1 MKTSDIILATA
12 DGPMEAFEARPDG
25 DSRHAVVVVQEA
37 FGVNDHIREVTTRF
51 AEQGYHAIAP
61 ALFHRAGGGT
71 APYDDFSKVIPL
83 LEGVTDDGIL
93 LDIDAALAHLR
104 DEGFTD
110 DRIGIVGFCMGGR
123 ATFLV
128 AVRRALGAAV
138 GFYGGGVVT
147 PRFPGQA
154 RLIDEVEQI
163 RTPWLGLF
171 GDRDQSIPVGD
182 VEALRA
188 ALDATP
194 VDHDIVRYAEGEHG
208 FFCDKRPSYNAE
220 AAADAWPRALQWF
233 SAHLAG

>member
-1 MKTSDIILATA
+1 M
-12 DGPMEAFEARPDG
+12 
-25 DSRHAVVVVQEA
+25 
-37 FGVNDHIREVTTRF
+37 
-51 AEQGYHAIAP
+51 
-61 ALFHRAGGGT
+61 
-71 APYDDFSKVIPL
+71 
-83 LEGVTDDGIL
+83 
-93 LDIDAALAHLR
+93 
-104 DEGFTD
+104 
-110 DRIGIVGFCMGGR
+110 
-123 ATFLV
+123 
-128 AVRRALGAAV
+128 
-138 GFYGGGVVT
+138 
-147 PRFPGQA
+147 
-154 RLIDEVEQI
+154 IDEVEQI